1 MTGRE
6 ISEKIKNS
14 ERKTPVKAYISAS
27 EKPNMPNCKVFGS
40 SVFLWLS
47 AHGRIW
53 RDIFRSEPIKYAI
66 SR

>member
-40 SVFLWLS
+40 SVF
-47 AHGRIW
+47 
-53 RDIFRSEPIKYAI
+53 FRRMGGYGEI
-66 SR
+66 SFGASR